1 MAPNGPENR
10 FHLKQNLMTL
20 CHASTRRRQR
30 ENRSNTKTNRIRLSE
45 TPPPNECQGCIPPIH
60 FLNRV

>member
-30 ENRSNTKTNRIRLSE
+30 ENRSNNNKSNQIGCNAYSK
-45 TPPPNECQGCIPPIH
+45 CIP
-60 FLNRV
+60 RV